1 MEPLKKKLTPERT
14 VEILAKYGTII
25 TVEEA
30 VILLEFIEKMGKLA
44 IEHALDVC
52 K

>member
-14 VEILAKYGTII
+14 IKILEKHGTI
-25 TVEEA
+25 TLEEA
-30 VILLEFIEKMGKLA
+30 RILLEFIEKMGKLA
-44 IEHALDVC
+44 IEHALDIS